1 MCMVLESVLVSFFY
15 KWLTRVPSTLVK
27 EIVFNP
33 LYILA
38 SFVEDKVSICAWS
51 PLFLKQCSCSNNEGI
66 PWRVF
71 ESLTHHLLKEN
82 NNGVLEPAHTS
93 PLVVSLPNSVFH
105 DIIVVVFIT
114 SCCDL
119 KQIMLGIFTP

>member
-1 MCMVLESVLVSFFY
+1 MQG
-15 KWLTRVPSTLVK
+15 
-27 EIVFNP
+27 EILISLRSEIP
-33 LYILA
+33 LDL
-38 SFVEDKVSICAWS
+38 FLCEFS

-93 PLVVSLPNSVFH
+93 PLLVPPPNSVFH